1 LSYSFASQG
10 SRLVATQRRL
20 TVPRPKLER
29 LASIAWLAVTGGLLA
44 TFAAVSALAI
54 ESAGHL
60 GMDYGFYRDVGA
72 RWLADGS
79 YYLPHQLA
87 GPYDL
92 ELMRDV
98 LYPPTGLLL
107 FVPAALLPAV
117 LWWAVPI
124 GVAIYVAR
132 EWNPQRWAIGTALLL
147 LAWPRAHAAFMF
159 GNTDMWA
166 MAAVAAG
173 LRWGWPAILV
183 ALKPTLALV
192 ALIGIRR
199 ESWWIAAFA
208 LGLLAAATMSL
219 WLDYFIVLGNTR
231 NMGLDYSLG
240 AIPLLGV
247 PIVLWVG
254 RSRDVRDRSESER
267 PNHAMTG
274 ISSSGTSLI
283 E

>member
-1 LSYSFASQG
+1 M
-10 SRLVATQRRL
+10 
-20 TVPRPKLER
+20 PRPHVGRAL
-29 LASIAWLAVTGGLLA
+29 SIAWLALTGGLFA
-44 TFAAVSALAI
+44 TFAAISAAAI
-54 ESAGHL
+54 ASVGHL

-98 LYPPTGLLL
+98 LYPPTALLL
-107 FVPAALLPAV
+107 FVPAALVPAV

-124 GVAIYVAR
+124 GVTLFVAIGWR
-132 EWNPQRWAIGTALLL
+132 PERWAIGAALLL
-147 LAWPRAHAAFMF
+147 LAWPRAHAAFLF
-159 GNTDMWA
+159 GNTDIWA

-183 ALKPTLALV
+183 ALKPTLAFL

-199 ESWWIAAFA
+199 ESWWIAAFG

-240 AIPLLGV
+240 ALPLLCV
-247 PIVLWVG
+247 PLVLWLG
-254 RSRDVRDRSESER
+254 RSRSAGDRIESDR
-267 PNHAMTG
+267 TNQAITG
-274 ISSSGTSLI
+274 MSSNGTSSA

>member
-1 LSYSFASQG
+1 VSSPH
-10 SRLVATQRRL
+10 SRPFPPRRSHRPATWEW
-20 TVPRPKLER
+20 T
-29 LASIAWLAVTGGLLA
+29 T
-44 TFAAVSALAI
+44 
-54 ESAGHL
+54 
-60 GMDYGFYRDVGA
+60 GFYRGVGA
-72 RWLADGS
+72 RWLADGA

-98 LYPPTGLLL
+98 LYPPTALLL
-107 FVPAALLPAV
+107 FVPAALLPGV

-124 GVAIYVAR
+124 GVTIYVAR
-132 EWNPQRWAIGTALLL
+132 GWRPQRWAIGAVLLL

-183 ALKPTLALV
+183 ALKPTLAFL

-199 ESWWIAAFA
+199 ESWWITAFA
-208 LGLLAAATMSL
+208 LGVLSAATMGL

-231 NMGLDYSLG
+231 NMILDYSLG
-240 AIPLLGV
+240 AIPLLCA
-247 PIVLWVG
+247 PIVLWIG
-254 RSRDVRDRSESER
+254 RSRDERDPSESER
-267 PNHAMTG
+267 ASQAITG
-274 ISSSGTSLI
+274 TSSSGTSLI

>member
-1 LSYSFASQG
+1 M
-10 SRLVATQRRL
+10 
-20 TVPRPKLER
+20 
-29 LASIAWLAVTGGLLA
+29 ASIAWLSVTGGLLA
-44 TFAAVSALAI
+44 TFAAMSAVAI
-54 ESAGHL
+54 ASAGHI

-72 RWLADGS
+72 RWLADGT

-107 FVPAALLPAV
+107 FVPAAVLPGV

-124 GVAIYVAR
+124 GVTIYVAR
-132 EWNPQRWAIGTALLL
+132 GWSPQRWAIGAALLL
-147 LAWPRAHAAFMF
+147 LAWPRAHAAFLF

-173 LRWGWPAILV
+173 LRWGWPVIFV
-183 ALKPTLALV
+183 ALKPTLAFL

-199 ESWWIAAFA
+199 ESWWLAAFG
-208 LGLLAAATMSL
+208 LGLLTAATMSL
-219 WLDYFIVLGNTR
+219 WLDYFIALGNTR

-240 AIPLLGV
+240 AIPLLCV
-247 PIVLWVG
+247 PIVLWAG
-254 RSRDVRDRSESER
+254 RTRGRPAPCPEALPMASLGSE
-267 PNHAMTG
+267 P
-274 ISSSGTSLI
+274 SLARRADPGYHTMVH
-283 E
+283 